1 MAKQQSI
8 TSLPRSPQDDRR
20 SRMIQYTV
28 AMSIRVVCIVACLF
42 TPGWWLLIPAAG
54 AVFLPYV
61 AVVLANA
68 KGGGTSPTTVVRP
81 GAVARRNDAGDRD
94 RSDSADNTSTNNTS
108 TNNTSASDTSTST
121 STSTNGNSISN
132 DSTIGNDSSIGKD
145 KGEQ

>member
-28 AMSIRVVCIVACLF
+28 AMSIRVVCIVLCLF
-42 TPGWWLLIPAAG
+42 VRGWWLLLPAAG

-68 KGGGTSPTTVVRP
+68 SSSRANPIGVLRP
-81 GAVARRNDAGDRD
+81 GAVERRKPD
-94 RSDSADNTSTNNTS
+94 
-108 TNNTSASDTSTST
+108 
-121 STSTNGNSISN
+121 
-132 DSTIGNDSSIGKD
+132 D
-145 KGEQ
+145 K